1 VHCPRSRRLEPVPV
15 LKLGLAPT
23 PRPPALYRVTD
34 PVTVMHP
41 FIVTFT
47 DIAKFIIRF
56 IINQ

>member
-1 VHCPRSRRLEPVPV
+1 MHLRVTYCTVCVRISLR
-15 LKLGLAPT
+15 A
-23 PRPPALYRVTD
+23 YRVTD